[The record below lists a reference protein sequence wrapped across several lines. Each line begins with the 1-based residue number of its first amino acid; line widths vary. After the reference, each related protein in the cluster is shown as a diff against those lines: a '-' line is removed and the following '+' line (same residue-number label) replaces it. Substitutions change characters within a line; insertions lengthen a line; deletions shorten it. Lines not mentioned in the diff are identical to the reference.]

1 MEEVSICHKEYL
13 IGGLTQGTVVVA
25 LIEQAGLGRAGL
37 GGKRHDYR
45 IAQRGKLP
53 AQTGDKG
60 SVWSCVLSKYELKV
74 HIQPAI
80 VLGAQI
86 LLHRFHKVILNG
98 HIIEYQTGQLV
109 GKAPLLRKR
118 GQVHQRRN
126 IQAVGGSDQRCVIQ
140 IHQTTLRRNAVG
152 EGR

>member
-1 MEEVSICHKEYL
+1 MEETSICHKEYL

-37 GGKRHDYR
+37 GGERHDHR

-60 SVWSCVLSKYELKV
+60 GVWSCVLSKYELEV
-74 HIQPAI
+74 HIQPSIAF
-80 VLGAQI
+80 GAQI
-86 LLHRFHKVILNG
+86 VLHRLHKIILNG
-98 HIIEYQTGQLV
+98 HIIEYQTGQFV
-109 GKAPLLRKR
+109 GKAPLLSKS

-126 IQAVGGSDQRCVIQ
+126 IQAVGGGDQRRVIQ
-140 IHQTTLRRNAVG
+140 IHQTTLRCNAVG
-152 EGR
+152 EGC

>member
-1 MEEVSICHKEYL
+1 MEETSICHKEYL
-13 IGGLTQGTVVVA
+13 IGGLTQGAVVVA

-37 GGKRHDYR
+37 GSERHNHR

-60 SVWSCVLSKYELKV
+60 GVWSCVLSKYKLKV
-74 HIQPAI
+74 HIQPSIA
-80 VLGAQI
+80 LGAQI

-98 HIIEYQTGQLV
+98 HIIEHQTGQLV
-109 GKAPLLRKR
+109 GKAPLLGEGGK
-118 GQVHQRRN
+118 VHQRRN
-126 IQAVGGSDQRCVIQ
+126 IQAVGGGDQRRVIQ
-140 IHQTTLRRNAVG
+140 IHQTALRRNAVG